1 MSDMTDFKPYMI
13 KASYDWIIDNN
24 MSPRLIVAT
33 GFPEVCIPE
42 SLKGKPGDIEH
53 RIILNIGPVATSGLQ
68 FDVKGKLIS
77 FHTRFSGV
85 SYYVK
90 IPTDAIEG
98 IHAQETGDGAVFK
111 MDYSKM
117 FKPESEKTARPG
129 LKLVK

>member
-13 KASYDWIIDNN
+13 KASYDWILDNN
-24 MSPRLIVAT
+24 MSPRLIVVT
-33 GFPEVCIPE
+33 GFSEVAIPE
-42 SLKGKPGDIEH
+42 SLKGKPGDLEH

-68 FDVKGKLIS
+68 FDVKRKLIS

-98 IHAQETGDGAVFK
+98 IHAQETGEGAVFK
-111 MDYSKM
+111 LDYSKM
-117 FKPESEKTARPG
+117 HKPEGERLTRPG
-129 LKLVK
+129 LRLVK